1 MSGAR
6 ESKNPESLPRR
17 SKSMSADH
25 SLRVLREA
33 NPRNQPGFERSLAR
47 YDALRT
53 DITATPVSAP
63 PIPLRPGRRLRFAGV
78 SAVAA
83 AVALAA
89 VLIGVLATASPPNAY
104 AAARKAVAATS
115 AGALRSGTMTLVV
128 THRRSRWTLYTV
140 RWNGQDIVMSNGQGH
155 SIGSNRQLRVAGG
168 SVYLQEADGHW
179 VRYTAK
185 SSIHAK
191 FGSAVQLAQAD
202 AAGGTATA
210 ILALTTHLHKTV
222 RPDGSTLYTGTI
234 PPDRGAAIAPADD
247 SIMRVITRLRS
258 VGRDSRFQL
267 MVGRDGLVRRM
278 SETFQ
283 NEGTQL
289 NEPGKQPVG
298 AGSWTWSISYS
309 QLGSTPPISAP
320 SASSPAAH

>member
-1 MSGAR
+1 
-6 ESKNPESLPRR
+6 
-17 SKSMSADH
+17 MSADH

-33 NPRNQPGFERSLAR
+33 NPLNQPGFEQSLAR

-53 DITATPVSAP
+53 DITATPVAQP
-63 PIPLRPGRRLRFAGV
+63 RIPLRPGRRLRFAGV

-104 AAARKAVAATS
+104 AAAREAVVATS

-128 THRRSRWTLYTV
+128 THGSSRWTLYTV
-140 RWNGQDIVMSNGQGH
+140 RWNGQDIAMSNGQGH
-155 SIGSNRQLRVAGG
+155 PIGSNRQLRVAGG
-168 SVYLQEADGHW
+168 SVYLQEADGRW
-179 VRYTAK
+179 VRYTAN
-185 SSIHAK
+185 SAIHAK
-191 FGSAVQLAQAD
+191 FGSAVRLAQAD
-202 AAGGTATA
+202 ASGGTATA

-222 RPDGSTLYTGTI
+222 WPDGSTLYTGTI
-234 PPDRGAAIAPADD
+234 LPDQGDSAIAPTDD
-247 SIMRVITRLRS
+247 TIMRVITRLRS
-258 VGRDSRFQL
+258 VGRDSRLQL
-267 MVGRDGLVRRM
+267 VVGRDGLVRRM

-283 NEGTQL
+283 NKGTQL

-309 QLGSTPPISAP
+309 QLASTSPISAP
-320 SASSPAAH
+320 TGSSPAAH